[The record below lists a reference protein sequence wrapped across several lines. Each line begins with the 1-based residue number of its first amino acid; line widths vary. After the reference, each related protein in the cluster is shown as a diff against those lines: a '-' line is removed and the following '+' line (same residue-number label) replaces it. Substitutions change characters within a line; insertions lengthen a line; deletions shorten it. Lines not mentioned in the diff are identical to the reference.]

1 MKVRVLSNNHT
12 SYVEFD
18 MKSSEYWNKSVQE
31 LHNRDSDFVEFKGTS
46 KRYVFPKR
54 DIILVE
60 LIEEE
65 DNA

>member
-1 MKVRVLSNNHT
+1 MKVRVVSNTHT
-12 SYVEFD
+12 NPIDFD
-18 MKSSEYWNKSVQE
+18 MESSEYWNKSVQE

-46 KRYVFPKR
+46 KRYVFSKR
-54 DIILVE
+54 DVVMVE